1 DGEFNGHPWVS
12 KTKVTLKLDDPTHP
26 TVAMFDP
33 HYTLTEEIYHYKN
46 FDPASVRVLMS
57 LDMERTELK
66 RPEHVPVVWCKNY
79 GKGKV
84 FQTELGHR
92 EDVWTS
98 EVYQKHLTAAIE
110 WLLGKVEGDA
120 TPNPEVS
127 KEEEDRAKKAVAS
140 TQPST
145 HASASPLQRA
155 GASTEP
161 TTSPTTTA
169 STQPAAPPRVPKVA

>member
-1 DGEFNGHPWVS
+1 MVSYHCIRDVSGVLDDHTGTDTFHGNADYLKIIDGEFNGHPWVS
-12 KTKVTLKLDDPTHP
+12 KTKVTLKLHDPTHP

-110 WLLGKVEGDA
+110 WLLGKV
-120 TPNPEVS
+120 
-127 KEEEDRAKKAVAS
+127 
-140 TQPST
+140 
-145 HASASPLQRA
+145 
-155 GASTEP
+155 
-161 TTSPTTTA
+161 
-169 STQPAAPPRVPKVA
+169 